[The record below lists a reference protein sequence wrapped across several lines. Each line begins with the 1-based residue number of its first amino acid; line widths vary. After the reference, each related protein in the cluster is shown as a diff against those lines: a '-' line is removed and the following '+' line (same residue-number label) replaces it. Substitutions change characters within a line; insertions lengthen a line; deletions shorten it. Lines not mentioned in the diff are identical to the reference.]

1 MTTSRLDIARFQ
13 RYPELDGGDAE
24 ETALLVPMAE
34 RALSY
39 VRGFRWAPPIQDLYL
54 AFGIGK
60 IIALFLVRFGQPI
73 EGNPDDELW
82 VVVGDMPTA
91 YFVTEAAPDPAEALT
106 AYCELMEDWADRI
119 LEGRDLEG
127 SYPISV
133 EPTVEHA
140 KMLKSRMGTIRQEF
154 VPLAKAGDVIP

>member
-1 MTTSRLDIARFQ
+1 MAQAFFEHPVLNSPYDPPTRHHALDDKG
-13 RYPELDGGDAE
+13 RYRSI
-24 ETALLVPMAE
+24 LLSQSI
-34 RALSY
+34 LT
-39 VRGFRWAPPIQDLYL
+39 WAPPIQDLYL